1 MDSASADL
9 TESNPEDWPQE
20 LESVLFDKETIARRV
35 AELGAAI
42 ARDYDGRPLV
52 LIAVLKGGIFFLSD
66 LSREI
71 TLPHE
76 FDLVGAQSYKGGT
89 RPTEDI
95 TITKDL
101 DLDIEGKDVLIVE
114 DIYDTGG
121 TLGVIR
127 KMLEIHQP
135 ASIEVCALLNKKKD
149 RTDRI
154 ELKYIGFNIE
164 DVFVVGY
171 GLDYKEKFRNLP
183 CIGVL
188 RPEIYQ

>member
-1 MDSASADL
+1 MDSVSADL
-9 TESNPEDWPQE
+9 MESDSQNRLRD
-20 LESVLFDKETIARRV
+20 LESVLFDKETIARKV
-35 AELGAAI
+35 AELGDSI
-42 ARDYDGRPLV
+42 SRDYAGKSLV
-52 LIAVLKGGIFFLSD
+52 LVAVLKGGIFFLSD
-66 LSREI
+66 LSRAI
-71 TLPHE
+71 SIPHE

-95 TITKDL
+95 RITKDL
-101 DLDIEGKDVLIVE
+101 DLDIEGKDVLIIE

-135 ASIEVCALLNKKKD
+135 NSVEVCALLNKKKD
-149 RTDRI
+149 RPDPIRVR
-154 ELKYIGFNIE
+154 YVGFDID

-171 GLDYKEKFRNLP
+171 GLDFKEKYRGLP

-188 RPEIYQ
+188 KADIYE